1 MKKIEGIEEYYAS
14 RNIWRKAIY
23 LNDLREIERM
33 IGFEMVDL
41 KGDFGKRDVGS
52 CQRKRES
59 RNNQNFGK
67 SGDERIT
74 AGIPC
79 PRRFF
84 V

>member
-41 KGDFGKRDVGS
+41 KGDFGKEMLDLAKEKGNP
-52 CQRKRES
+52 EII
-59 RNNQNFGK
+59 
-67 SGDERIT
+67 RILEKAVT
-74 AGIPC
+74 KE
-79 PRRFF
+79 
-84 V
+84 